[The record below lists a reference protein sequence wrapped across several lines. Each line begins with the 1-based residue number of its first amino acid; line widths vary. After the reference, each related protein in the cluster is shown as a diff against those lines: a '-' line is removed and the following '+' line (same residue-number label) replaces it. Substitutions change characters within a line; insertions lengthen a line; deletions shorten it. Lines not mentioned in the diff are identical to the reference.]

1 MTEPG
6 YLHGSEPDE
15 QRRLAAMNDLVN
27 APLLRELRLC
37 GGERI
42 LDVGAGLGQ
51 LTRAMARAAGR
62 GSRVVGVERDA
73 RQLAEARRLAAL
85 AGEADLVE
93 LREGD
98 ALDLPLEDGEWASF
112 DLVVARFLL
121 EHLQDPLRAVWGMV
135 RAARPG
141 GRIVLADDDHPVLR
155 PWPEIPGFA
164 PLWSAYQE
172 AFRRHGTDPE
182 IGRRLVSLLHEAGA
196 RPRRNTWIFFGS
208 CAGSDDWRP
217 LVANL
222 IGVLRTA
229 RGTIAEH
236 ALLPPEAFDYG
247 LSEVERW
254 SERPDAAFWFA
265 IAMAEGVR
273 PG

>member
-1 MTEPG
+1 MSDS

-27 APLLRELRLC
+27 VPLVRWLRLQ

-42 LDVGAGLGQ
+42 LDVGAGLAQ
-51 LTRAMARAAGR
+51 LTRAMARAAGPAA
-62 GSRVVGVERDA
+62 RVLGIERDP
-73 RQLAEARRLAAL
+73 RQLAQARHLAEA
-85 AGEADLVE
+85 AGEGELVR
-93 LREGD
+93 LRSGD

-121 EHLQDPLRAVWGMV
+121 EHLQDPLRAVRGMV
-135 RAARPG
+135 RAACPG

-172 AFRRHGTDPE
+172 AFRCLGTDPE

-196 RPRRNTWIFFGS
+196 KPRRNTWIFFGS
-208 CAGSDDWRP
+208 CAGSVDWKP

-222 IGVLRTA
+222 LGVLRTA
-229 RGTIAEH
+229 RGTIERH
-236 ALLPPEAFDYG
+236 ALLPPEAFDSG
-247 LSEVERW
+247 LKQVKRW
-254 SERPDAAFWFA
+254 AERPDATLWFA
-265 IAMAEGVR
+265 IAVAEGVR
-273 PG
+273 PA